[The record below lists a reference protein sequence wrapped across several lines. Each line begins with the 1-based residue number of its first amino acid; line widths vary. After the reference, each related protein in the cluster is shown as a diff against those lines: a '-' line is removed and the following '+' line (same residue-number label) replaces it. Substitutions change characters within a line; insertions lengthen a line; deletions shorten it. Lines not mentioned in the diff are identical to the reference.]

1 MEQEK
6 LNKIIRITGELS
18 KDFYKKLSSYMESM
32 IKENRQYSNE
42 ILHVSSHIA
51 SKALF
56 TNIMCNML
64 TSMNKEKREVYLDKN
79 FSDLKQE
86 ILDLI
91 NTTENTDKHEN

>member
-6 LNKIIRITGELS
+6 ANEITLITADLS
-18 KDFYKKLSSYMESM
+18 KHFYKKLFEYMESI

-42 ILHVSSHIA
+42 ILHISSHIA

-64 TSMNKEKREVYLDKN
+64 LAMKKEKREVCLNKEL
-79 FSDLKQE
+79 SELKHE
-86 ILDLI
+86 IIDVI
-91 NTTENTDKHEN
+91 NKIENTDNHEQ